1 MPRAPQSPT
10 AAWGGRLVL
19 LAALLFGI
27 VTMHTLGHPTGHGS
41 GGQDGS
47 HATAAHHG
55 NRAAHEGTA
64 GEHVGRTTGEHVGR
78 TAGVAVAADAPHAPH
93 PPRLRGAAHPPH
105 AQHGS
110 HAQHASHRSHGSDGS
125 LAMDSAADA
134 GTSRHPAT
142 ASAAGPGASYDP
154 GASVDEPGHGGLHPL
169 SVCLAVLATWS
180 AALLA
185 VRLLRLARRLAVTA
199 PGAPRASL
207 PYALWPMPPPRGT
220 RLTQL
225 SVLRV

>member
-41 GGQDGS
+41 GGRDGS
-47 HATAAHHG
+47 HTAAAHHG
-55 NRAAHEGTA
+55 DRAVNVRTA
-64 GEHVGRTTGEHVGR
+64 GEDVGR
-78 TAGVAVAADAPHAPH
+78 TAGVAAAADDPHAQH
-93 PPRLRGAAHPPH
+93 PPHLRAAAHPPH
-105 AQHGS
+105 AQHPAHAAHGS
-110 HAQHASHRSHGSDGS
+110 HAAQGSGGSDGS
-125 LAMDSAADA
+125 LAVDSA
-134 GTSRHPAT
+134 
-142 ASAAGPGASYDP
+142 GASYDP
-154 GASVDEPGHGGLHPL
+154 SASVDGPGLGGLHPL
-169 SVCLAVLATWS
+169 SVCLAVLVTWS

-199 PGAPRASL
+199 PGALRASL
-207 PYALWPMPPPRGT
+207 PHALWPPPPRGT